1 MLYKDFRRLKLSS
14 LGLGTMRLP
23 NKGVDSD
30 VLVDEEET
38 AKMVDYALK
47 NGINYFD
54 NRIHCIISNDVE
66 YLV

>member
-1 MLYKDFRRLKLSS
+1 MEKKKMLYKNYQDLKLSN

-30 VLVDEEET
+30 TPVDEEET

-54 NRIHCIISNDVE
+54 IRRRVK
-66 YLV
+66 